1 MFIEPKYKNPEDYK
15 KDLNKDLVIPVNSIH
30 DENNF
35 GVDKFLLKPLVKK
48 IINLATAKNI
58 MDNFGL
64 PYMNFLYDVE
74 YSKTGEFT
82 GEGYYGVEDFS
93 IYTTPVS
100 KEEHI
105 AMDAFNSTLNSF
117 QINQRVTTKT
127 ISYQK
132 LKIKKLHKVL
142 PKYKAKPTEKSVVR
156 LVIKQKGQTYQYKDL
171 LTENILKHLK

>member
-1 MFIEPKYKNPEDYK
+1 MFIKPKYKNPEDYK

-48 IINLATAKNI
+48 IISLATAKTI
-58 MDNFGL
+58 LDKFGY

-82 GEGYYGVEDFS
+82 GEGYLGVEDFS
-93 IYTTPVS
+93 VYTTPIS

-105 AMDAFNSTLNSF
+105 AMDTFNSTLDSL
-117 QINQRVTTKT
+117 QIKQKVITKT

-132 LKIKKLHKVL
+132 FRIKKLHKIL
-142 PKYKAKPTEKSVVR
+142 PEYIAKTTEKSVVR
-156 LVIKQKGQTYQYKDL
+156 LVIKQKGETYQYKDL
-171 LTENILKHLK
+171 LAQNILKHLK